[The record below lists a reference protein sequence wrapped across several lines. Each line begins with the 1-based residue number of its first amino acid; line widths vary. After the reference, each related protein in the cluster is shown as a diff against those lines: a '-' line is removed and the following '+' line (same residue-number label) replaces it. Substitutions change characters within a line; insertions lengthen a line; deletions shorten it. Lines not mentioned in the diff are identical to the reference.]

1 MASSRTV
8 QVSNLPVIQ
17 DGKVLVQFLEEFT
30 GQGSVYACKP
40 RTTKSSRSK
49 MYACVQFE
57 SHESALKLISLAT
70 LGKLVFRFST
80 LKAQFLPRDVVSKP
94 RAIPVH
100 LERMKLHMGCLISA
114 NQMHVLWSSTN
125 EAVADFGL
133 DIRKISIY
141 LKERNIEYRMELSFR
156 DIRYIHRRKRFDG
169 NRLLFLQLLSAPKI
183 YYKEELCSILDN
195 NNALDYY
202 RDTNDTQWIRTTDFT
217 PYFSIGQSSS
227 ICLEFPYGTNISQI
241 KENFAHYYKEI
252 EERFTME
259 SGTSFSSSNS
269 TLVPIIN
276 PPEGMT
282 LPFDILFQVNA
293 LVQHDIISGPSLGEE
308 FFNLLRPVMGRP
320 LSYINRALAR
330 LSNLRNTC
338 YDPVKLLMKELNN
351 KRSKRYH
358 DLADFSLD
366 SGLMYVRRVQV
377 TPSRVYFFG
386 PEVNVS
392 NRVTR
397 EYAEYIDDFLRVNF
411 VDENWNR
418 LYSTDLSQGMPNSV
432 QIRTK
437 VYKRILTVLTEGIA
451 IGNKKFEF
459 LAFST
464 SQLRESSVWM
474 FASNDRV
481 TADSIRKW
489 MGDFLAIRNVAKC
502 AARMGQ
508 SFSCS
513 TETLHVYEHEVQNIP
528 DICINRAGK
537 RYTFSD
543 GIGKISP
550 SLAKRVAAKCKCDT
564 VPSAYQIRYGG
575 YKGVVAVDPASL
587 YKLSLRPSM
596 MKYVSENT
604 NLDVLSWSKFRPCFL
619 NRQIITLLST
629 LGVKDRH
636 FEKMQEET
644 VNNLS
649 KVLTNRDMALEV
661 LQIMTAGETHNV
673 LISMLSCGYL
683 PNSEPY
689 LSMILHAFRAS
700 KLLELRQ
707 RTRIFVPKGRCL
719 MGCLDE
725 SKTLNYGE
733 VFVQVSQTPGN
744 KQFYDTG
751 LSAFAQ
757 NPVDSKISIV
767 HGKVIVAKNPCLHPG
782 DIRVLCA
789 VNITE
794 LHHMVDCIVF
804 PQQGERPHPDECSGS
819 DLDGD
824 IYFISWDKSLIPPQ
838 QDPPMDYDPPPTTTL
853 DHNVTIEEI
862 QVYFANYMLN
872 DTLGIIANRH
882 TVFADNDPAMARSE
896 TCLELARLFSL
907 AVDFPK
913 TGIPAQIPSTLT
925 PKEYPD
931 FMEKEDKPKYE
942 SQRVIGK
949 LYRAVKKT
957 STDTLYINSFTRDV
971 AEKAYDKDL
980 EMPGFWNYLDEALE
994 YKNWYDSTLA
1004 TLMYHYG
1011 IKYEAEIVSGN
1022 IFSLSKFHGSRLG
1035 DLKETIMLEVKALRK
1050 EARSWFG
1057 DGENSLSGHQYA
1069 KASAWYHVTYHPD
1082 YWGFGDYEGK
1092 DENNPHFISFAW
1104 VVYDKL
1110 LRIKRQRIHARA
1122 LVGNLQNLR
1131 I

>member
-70 LGKLVFRFST
+70 LGKLVFRLST

-94 RAIPVH
+94 KAIPVH
-100 LERMKLHMGCLISA
+100 LERMKLRMGCLISA

-308 FFNLLRPVMGRP
+308 FFNLLQPVKGRP

-411 VDENWNR
+411 VDENWDR

-661 LQIMTAGETHNV
+661 LQIMTAGETHNA

-719 MGCLDE
+719 VGCLDE

-744 KQFYDTG
+744 KQFHDTG

-824 IYFISWDKSLIPPQ
+824 LYFISWDKSLIPPQ

-862 QVYFANYMLN
+862 QEYFANYMLN

-994 YKNWYDSTLA
+994 CKNWYDSTLA

>member
-1 MASSRTV
+1 MGSRRTV
-8 QVSNLPVIQ
+8 KISNLPVIQ
-17 DGKVLVQFLEEFT
+17 DGKVLVQFLEEIT
-30 GQGSVYACKP
+30 GQGSVYACNP
-40 RTTKSSRSK
+40 RTPKSCKSK

-57 SHESALKLISLAT
+57 SHESAMRLINLAT
-70 LGKLVFRFST
+70 LGKLVFRLST
-80 LKAQFLPRDVVSKP
+80 LNVQFLPRDIVSKP
-94 RAIPVH
+94 KSIPVH
-100 LERMKLHMGCLISA
+100 FERVKLHMGCLISA
-114 NQMHVLWSSTN
+114 NDMYLLWSSTN
-125 EAVADFGL
+125 EVAADFGL
-133 DIRKISIY
+133 DIRKVSIY
-141 LKERNIEYRMELSFR
+141 LKERNVEYRMELSFR
-156 DIRYIHRRKRFDG
+156 DIRYIHRRKRVNG
-169 NRLLFLQLLSAPKI
+169 NGLLFLQLVSAPKI
-183 YYKEELCSILDN
+183 YYKEELCSSFDN
-195 NNALDYY
+195 NTALDFY
-202 RDTNDTQWIRTTDFT
+202 RDSNDTQWIRTTDFT

-227 ICLEFPYGTNISQI
+227 ICLEFPYGTNVSET
-241 KENFAHYYKEI
+241 KENFAHYKEI
-252 EERFTME
+252 EERLAMK
-259 SGTSFSSSNS
+259 SGTSFSSSTS
-269 TLVPIIN
+269 KLVPIMN
-276 PPEGMT
+276 PPEGMK

-293 LVQHDIISGPSLGEE
+293 LVQHDILSWPSLGKE
-308 FFNLLRPVMGRP
+308 FFSLLQPVKGRP
-320 LSYINRALAR
+320 LSLINRALEK

-338 YDPVKLLMKELNN
+338 YNPVKLLLKEFNN
-351 KRSKRYH
+351 KRLKRYQ
-358 DLADFSLD
+358 DLADFPLD
-366 SGLMYVRRVQV
+366 SGLMYVRRVQI
-377 TPSRVYFFG
+377 TPSKVYFFG

-397 EYAEYIDDFLRVNF
+397 KYAEYIDDFLRVTF

-418 LYSTDLSQGMPNSV
+418 LYSTDLSQGMLNGLE
-432 QIRTK
+432 IRTK
-437 VYKRILTVLTEGIA
+437 IYKRILSVLNEGIV
-451 IGNKKFEF
+451 IGDKKFEF

-513 TETLHVYEHEVQNIP
+513 TETLHVYEHEVKNIP
-528 DICINRAGK
+528 DIYTDRGGK
-537 RYTFSD
+537 QYIFSD
-543 GIGKISP
+543 GIGKISL
-550 SLAKRVAAKCKCDT
+550 SLAKQVAAKCRCDT

-575 YKGVVAVDPASL
+575 YKGVVAVDPASS

-596 MKYVSENT
+596 EKYVSVNT
-604 NLDVLSWSKFRPCFL
+604 NLDVLAWSKFRPCFL

-629 LGVKDRH
+629 LGVKDRF
-636 FEKMQEET
+636 FEKMQEDT
-644 VNNLS
+644 VKNLDE
-649 KVLTNRDMALEV
+649 VLTNRHMALEV
-661 LQIMTAGETHNV
+661 LQIMTVGETHNA

-683 PNSEPY
+683 PNLEPY

-700 KLLELRQ
+700 KLLELRHK
-707 RTRIFVPKGRCL
+707 TRIFVPKGRCL

-725 SKTLNYGE
+725 SKTLKYGE

-744 KQFYDTG
+744 KQFHDTG
-751 LSAFAQ
+751 ISAFAQ
-757 NPVDSKISIV
+757 NPLDSKISIV
-767 HGKVIVAKNPCLHPG
+767 EGKVIVAKNPCLHPG
-782 DIRVLCA
+782 DVRVLSA
-789 VNITE
+789 VNTPK
-794 LHHMVDCIVF
+794 LHHMVDCVVF

-824 IYFISWDKSLIPPQ
+824 LYFISWDKYLIPPQ
-838 QDPPMDYDPPPTTTL
+838 QDRPMDYVAPPTASL

-862 QVYFANYMLN
+862 QEYFANYMLN

-882 TVFADNDPAMARSE
+882 TVFADNEPAMARSE

-949 LYRAVKKT
+949 LYRAVKNVA
-957 STDTLYINSFTRDV
+957 TDTLSINSFTKDV
-971 AEKAYDKDL
+971 AEKAYDKHL
-980 EMPGFWNYLDEALE
+980 EVRGFWNYLDEALE
-994 YKNWYDSTLA
+994 LKNWYDSELA
-1004 TLMYHYG
+1004 TLMYNYG

-1022 IFSLSKFHGSRLG
+1022 IFSLSKFHGSKLG

-1050 EARSWFG
+1050 EARSWFE
-1057 DGENSLSGHQYA
+1057 DGESSSSDNQYG

-1082 YWGFGDYEGK
+1082 YWGLGDYEGK

-1110 LRIKRQRIHARA
+1110 LRIKRQRTSVQK
-1122 LVGNLQNLR
+1122 LVGNLQNFS